1 MVWSPVLH
9 TGQGCP
15 PGGSPVSGFDF
26 IEDLGYDY
34 FGFKTLEKSYL
45 LKVNGILAYWCFR
58 SSILGDICTQLL
70 CRSSFAPTAFTP
82 QL

>member
-9 TGQGCP
+9 TGLLVRDVLQVVVQF
-15 PGGSPVSGFDF
+15 PVFDF

-45 LKVNGILAYWCFR
+45 LKVNGILAYAIYARNYCV
-58 SSILGDICTQLL
+58 DHLL
-70 CRSSFAPTAFTP
+70 HPP
-82 QL
+82 L